1 MLGNNKGIG
10 LIEIVVAILI
20 FGVGI
25 IAALRMFPVTNAST
39 TRSRNITIATNLAQE
54 KLEELMGLPFG
65 SASLTQGTHNDPLNP
80 LQRHFTRTWSVVD
93 DTPLAG
99 MKRIDVTVSFPS
111 SSSDSTVTLTTYI
124 TSKR

>member
-65 SASLTQGTHNDPLNP
+65 SASLTQGTHSDPLNP
-80 LQRHFTRTWSVVD
+80 LQRHFTRTWSVID
-93 DTPLAG
+93 DTPLSG